1 MQVLPVF
8 NFGSFICSLLCTW
21 TDTKFPYRIF
31 YCINSPSFCG
41 DFRKL
46 RLKEINPA
54 CVWILEIK
62 IKLIKTYVEKE
73 NKTTNLIR
81 IHWKLKRCS
90 TIYSQGTNIS
100 IFYHRHKMKIIGIS
114 PVWFVF
120 PETNARN
127 YFRFIFCFLSHKA
140 ISMGYNLEIN
150 WPFIACVSTKST
162 PNESQFEF
170 YERPSTLASDFNAT
184 RLGPMAAKLK
194 IIDTLHWS

>member
-31 YCINSPSFCG
+31 YCVNSPSFCG

-100 IFYHRHKMKIIGIS
+100 IFYHRHKMKLSEYHQSGL
-114 PVWFVF
+114 
-120 PETNARN
+120 
-127 YFRFIFCFLSHKA
+127 CFLRQMQEIISASFFAFYRIKLFQWA
-140 ISMGYNLEIN
+140 II
-150 WPFIACVSTKST
+150 W
-162 PNESQFEF
+162 
-170 YERPSTLASDFNAT
+170 R
-184 RLGPMAAKLK
+184 
-194 IIDTLHWS
+194 

>member
-62 IKLIKTYVEKE
+62 I
-73 NKTTNLIR
+73 
-81 IHWKLKRCS
+81 
-90 TIYSQGTNIS
+90 
-100 IFYHRHKMKIIGIS
+100 
-114 PVWFVF
+114 
-120 PETNARN
+120 
-127 YFRFIFCFLSHKA
+127 
-140 ISMGYNLEIN
+140 IN
-150 WPFIACVSTKST
+150 WLKHMLKKKIKLPIWSEFTESLRDVPQFILKAPTFQSSIIAIKWNYRNIISLVCVSWDKCK
-162 PNESQFEF
+162 
-170 YERPSTLASDFNAT
+170 
-184 RLGPMAAKLK
+184 KLFP
-194 IIDTLHWS
+194 LHFLLFIV